1 MTWTHLGTSAH
12 SGDLTITLQGTT
24 YPNWTIGD
32 QIVIAPSGWEPA
44 ASEIRTVVGYDS
56 TTGVITLDQPLLY
69 DHLIYS
75 FLTPS
80 DLASVGNISTS
91 WWEDGGSMAP
101 EVGLLTHNIVIQ
113 GGNDPTQP
121 QEWNYY
127 GCRLLVGTYSDGIST
142 FSGPVQIDS
151 VEFRSCGQGG
161 YMYFSPAD
169 PCYSIAFLD
178 NFDDSIGSFI
188 HGCSIH
194 HGYNTAISIHTSSG
208 VEVSQNVIWRTTD
221 SSLKVG
227 GVWNNITGNLAIF
240 TSAVQPNQP
249 RSGAAGGTTRLSYRY
264 DREPCISDL
273 YPVMYSSVREGGS
286 GEEEGKEEEKEG
298 KHL

>member
-32 QIVIAPSGWEPA
+32 QIVIAPSGWESA
-44 ASEIRTVVGYDS
+44 ESEIRTVVGYDS
-56 TTGVITLDQPLLY
+56 TTGVITLDQPLHY

-80 DLASVGNISTS
+80 DLASGGNISAS
-91 WWEDGGSMAP
+91 WWGGGGGGSMAP
-101 EVGLLTHNIVIQ
+101 EVGLLTHNVVIQ

-127 GCRLLVGTYSDGIST
+127 GCRLLVGTCSDGIYT

-151 VEFRSCGQGG
+151 VEFRFCGQGG
-161 YMYFSPAD
+161 YFSPAD
-169 PCYSIAFLD
+169 PRYSIAFLD

-194 HGYNTAISIHTSSG
+194 HGYNTAIGIHASNG

-249 RSGAAGGTTRLSYRY
+249 LDNHAVDFPATFDVDGGNILRDNAAGGSTRLSY
-264 DREPCISDL
+264 
-273 YPVMYSSVREGGS
+273 
-286 GEEEGKEEEKEG
+286 
-298 KHL
+298 